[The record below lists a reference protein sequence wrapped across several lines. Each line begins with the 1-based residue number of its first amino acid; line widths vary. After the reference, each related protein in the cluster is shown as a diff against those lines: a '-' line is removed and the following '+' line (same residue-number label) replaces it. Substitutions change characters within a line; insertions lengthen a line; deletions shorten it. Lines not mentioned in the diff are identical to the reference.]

1 MSTEA
6 KISEEGIL
14 VVGSGIAGLSAA
26 IEAAEAGKD
35 VYIVEKLPYLGGRVA
50 GLAKYF
56 PKLCPPYCGMEIN
69 FRRIKSDHRHFKVFT
84 TAEVEKVTGEAG
96 NYAVTVRLNPRYVI
110 TDRCTACNACAEVC
124 PEERPNDFNYGM
136 DNTKAA
142 YLPHEMAFPMKYVI
156 DGDACVGESCA
167 KCVDACPTD
176 AIDLAMQAKTIT
188 LKVGSI
194 VMATGWRP
202 YDANN
207 LDILG
212 FQQYPDVI
220 SNVMMERLAAHN
232 GPTKGKLV
240 RPSDGR
246 EAKRVAFVQ
255 CAGSRDVKHLPY
267 CSAICCLSSIK
278 EATYV
283 RDAYPDSQVYIYYI
297 DIRTPGSHEDF
308 YRRMQKDENVHFVKG
323 KVAKVD
329 QDPDSKDLIVVADEM
344 IGGRKVRNAVDLVVL
359 ATGMVPSTVDAKIPG
374 LDVSYDEYGFIIDNR
389 DAGLFAAGVAKR
401 PTDVV
406 TSVRDSTGAAL
417 KAMQA
422 TRTAQK

>member
-1 MSTEA
+1 M
-6 KISEEGIL
+6 
-14 VVGSGIAGLSAA
+14 
-26 IEAAEAGKD
+26 
-35 VYIVEKLPYLGGRVA
+35 
-50 GLAKYF
+50 
-56 PKLCPPYCGMEIN
+56 
-69 FRRIKSDHRHFKVFT
+69 
-84 TAEVEKVTGEAG
+84 
-96 NYAVTVRLNPRYVI
+96 
-110 TDRCTACNACAEVC
+110 
-124 PEERPNDFNYGM
+124 
-136 DNTKAA
+136 
-142 YLPHEMAFPMKYVI
+142 
-156 DGDACVGESCA
+156 
-167 KCVDACPTD
+167 
-176 AIDLAMQAKTIT
+176 
-188 LKVGSI
+188 
-194 VMATGWRP
+194 
-202 YDANN
+202 
-207 LDILG
+207 
-212 FQQYPDVI
+212 
-220 SNVMMERLAAHN
+220 
-232 GPTKGKLV
+232 
-240 RPSDGR
+240 
-246 EAKRVAFVQ
+246 
-255 CAGSRDVKHLPY
+255 
-267 CSAICCLSSIK
+267 
-278 EATYV
+278 